1 MENGT
6 NRITGN
12 ENFLDS
18 RSIDARI
25 LFLQEIGM
33 NLTMEELEESYQEE
47 TEEITQLM
55 YIRDEVIDCYGETSW
70 KYGVTFIND
79 RYFEEYAEDYLRD
92 IGAINPDV
100 HIVMRN
106 LDMAGVARDLQDD
119 YMGISIFNDYFW
131 CQEQS

>member
-33 NLTMEELEESYQEE
+33 NLTMEELEQSYQEE

-79 RYFEEYAEDYLRD
+79 RYFEEYAEDYLID

>member
-131 CQEQS
+131 CQE